1 MSFLPA
7 RIRPWCLVAIGVA
20 LCGGAAAWLYLTRSA
35 SPRTPAEMIAS
46 LPQAGAT
53 VAYIDIDA
61 VRKAGLL
68 QLLGSSKTVQEA
80 DYKSFVDST
89 GFDYERDLEAVAAS
103 FTNSGTFFV
112 VRGKFDWPRLQSYTK
127 KHNGVC
133 RDEFC
138 RAPGSEQ
145 QRWISFWPIRSG
157 LMALASSPS
166 ESAARDIT
174 PRRLAADAAGQS
186 PDRPVWISVP
196 PSALADMKAL
206 PAGAQSFASP
216 LVTAERVVFSAGT
229 AGGQLRLYLDVTSPS
244 EVSAEEL
251 QKRLQN
257 ATDLLKRM
265 LEREHRQPNEADM
278 SGLLAGGAFRR
289 EGRRVYGE
297 WPLYKKLIESI
308 VGGRLS

>member
-1 MSFLPA
+1 MALV
-7 RIRPWCLVAIGVA
+7 RGRTWLLVAIGVT
-20 LCGGAAAWLYLTRSA
+20 LCVGVTWFFLTRST

-46 LPQAGAT
+46 LPQTGAT
-53 VAYIDIDA
+53 LAYIDFDA

-68 QLLGSSKTVQEA
+68 QVIVSSKTVQEA

-89 GFDYERDLEAVAAS
+89 GFDYARDVEAVAAS

-112 VRGKFDWPRLQSYTK
+112 VRGKFDWPRLQAYVKSHSGT
-127 KHNGVC
+127 C
-133 RDEFC
+133 RDQFC
-138 RAPGSEQ
+138 RAPGSDA
-145 QRWISFWPIRSG
+145 QRWVSFWPIRAQ

-166 ESAARDIT
+166 ESAALDIT
-174 PRRLAADAAGQS
+174 PRRLQAAAES
-186 PDRPVWISVP
+186 PDRPIWISVP

-216 LVTAERVVFSAGT
+216 LATAERVVFSAGA
-229 AGGQLRLYLDVTSPS
+229 AGAQLRLYLDVTSPS
-244 EVSAEEL
+244 ESGAEEL

-257 ATDLLKRM
+257 ATDLLKKM
-265 LEREHRQPNEADM
+265 LERQHEQPNEADM
-278 SGLLAGGAFRR
+278 SGLLAAGTFRR
-289 EGRRVYGE
+289 DGRRVYGE